1 VKFTNIGTDYI
12 SVNENDLKNNEILNQ
27 KKIHL
32 IKLNLKSQTKE
43 SITAAVS
50 LFPNTNRF
58 VVPSNANIKIFNDA
72 FKAIGKK
79 FYIENEKGS
88 KLISFFK
95 KNNKVLLNVDN
106 LAPHEK
112 EFVMNKSTI
121 SDIMWNCEVIQ
132 MSKKDYTPP
141 IAEQFSNWNGNLIL
155 V

>member
-1 VKFTNIGTDYI
+1 MKFTVKDMDYVTVDENSVKNEELI
-12 SVNENDLKNNEILNQ
+12 SR

-32 IKLNLKSQTKE
+32 IKLSLKNPNPDNIKT
-43 SITAAVS
+43 IVS

-58 VVPSNANIKIFNDA
+58 VIPSTANIKMYNDFFKGFNR
-72 FKAIGKK
+72 K

-95 KNNKVLLNVDN
+95 KNNKVLLNIDN

-112 EFVMNKSTI
+112 EFVLNKSTI

>member
-1 VKFTNIGTDYI
+1 MKFTNLGTDYI
-12 SVNENDLKNNEILNQ
+12 SVTENDLKNNEILNQ

-32 IKLNLKSQTKE
+32 IKLNLKNQTKE
-43 SITAAVS
+43 NIEAAVA

-58 VVPSNANIKIFNDA
+58 VVPSNASIKVFNSV
-72 FKAIGKK
+72 FKAIEKK
-79 FYIENEKGS
+79 YYVENEKGS

-95 KNNKVLLNVDN
+95 KNNKVLLNIDN

-112 EFVMNKSTI
+112 EFVLNKSTI

-141 IAEQFSNWNGNLIL
+141 IAEQFTNWNGNLIL